1 MALEM
6 EWLCQSLV
14 SSGAA
19 AAAAVAVQYCTPAA
33 NAQPAAEEEVHQ
45 EVRTPHLR
53 LQGKPAGLEQEFK
66 YVED

>member
-1 MALEM
+1 M

-14 SSGAA
+14 SSA

-33 NAQPAAEEEVHQ
+33 NAQPAAEVHQ

>member
-33 NAQPAAEEEVHQ
+33 NAQPAAEVHQ
-45 EVRTPHLR
+45 EVR

>member
-1 MALEM
+1 M

-33 NAQPAAEEEVHQ
+33 NAQPAAEVHQ
-45 EVRTPHLR
+45 EVRRAHLR